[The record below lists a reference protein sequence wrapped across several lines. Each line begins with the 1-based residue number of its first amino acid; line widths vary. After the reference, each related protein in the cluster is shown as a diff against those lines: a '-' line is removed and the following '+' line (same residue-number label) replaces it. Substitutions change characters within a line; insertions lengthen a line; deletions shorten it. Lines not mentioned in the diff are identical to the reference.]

1 MEQAVQNALASEV
14 PAAIITRRPCLL
26 IKRIKHNIGQYVV
39 DEEKCV
45 GCKRCLKVA
54 CPAVTIRDQEGP
66 HRSEPVR
73 RLHGLRAGLPE
84 GAISRK
90 EN

>member
-1 MEQAVQNALASEV
+1 MEQAVLNALASEV

-26 IKRIKHNIGQYVV
+26 IKRIKHDIGQCVV

-54 CPAVTIRDQEGP
+54 CPAVTIRDKKAHIDPNQCVGCTVCAQVCP
-66 HRSEPVR
+66 K
-73 RLHGLRAGLPE
+73 